1 MSEQAYTRIVQA
13 VILIVFVLGT
23 LYADPAASASTLG
36 QPPAKRDNLH
46 SAECATLAGIANT
59 RCEPIHGMETS
70 ST

>member
-1 MSEQAYTRIVQA
+1 M
-13 VILIVFVLGT
+13 LGT

-46 SAECATLAGIANT
+46 FAECATLAGIT
-59 RCEPIHGMETS
+59 KVRYESIHSIETS